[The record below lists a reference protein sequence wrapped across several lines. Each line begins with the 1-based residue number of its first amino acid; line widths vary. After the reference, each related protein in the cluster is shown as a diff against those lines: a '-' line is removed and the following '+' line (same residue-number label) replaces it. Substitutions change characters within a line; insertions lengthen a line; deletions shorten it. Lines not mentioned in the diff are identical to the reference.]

1 MSAASDRRD
10 PVALYCDPTLT
21 ANIYCAGLI
30 DQLIHSAVRPFWQEA
45 REQLAD
51 SSSYMWLMRYRRSG
65 YHLKV
70 RLHGPESARA
80 ALMDGLQKRVGEF
93 FAAVRD
99 EPAAAEV
106 GHQIAAGDLP
116 IDEEDSA
123 ATNHPDRSL
132 VWTHYKRSH
141 VSLGSPP
148 FMEDDLYV
156 GYFTRCLAR
165 GCERVLGELRPDKE
179 GGFTNTSRQSIL
191 MRLMIEGQ
199 AALGFSAAKSVDYL
213 TYHRDWL
220 VRFSI
225 FKSKTDSGK
234 AAEIVRHFE
243 RRYEG
248 MRNVVERALRPAA
261 AQLIVSPGGSAGRA
275 GLTAWQDSLRALK
288 EYVLPLCVDENHQL
302 DPYASDPL
310 YPVVFKA
317 LHGVANQLGIYFLE
331 ESFAYH
337 LLLSCLAEEARPLPA
352 GDAPARPGRYDQAV

>member
-1 MSAASDRRD
+1 MSAASDKRD

-30 DQLIHSAVRPFWQEA
+30 DQLIHSAVRPFWQDA

-51 SSSYMWLMRYRRSG
+51 ASCYLWLMRYRRSG

-80 ALMDGLQKRVGEF
+80 ALADGLQKSVGEF
-93 FAAVRD
+93 FASVGDA
-99 EPAAAEV
+99 PGAEV
-106 GHQIAAGDLP
+106 ASHQIAAGDLP
-116 IDEEDSA
+116 IDEEDLA
-123 ATNHPDRSL
+123 TTNHPDRSL
-132 VWTHYKRSH
+132 VWTHYNRSH

-148 FMEDDLYV
+148 FMEDDRYV

-165 GCERVLGELRPDKE
+165 GCERVLGELRPDRE
-179 GGFTNTSRQSIL
+179 GNFTNASRQSIL
-191 MRLMIEGQ
+191 LRLLIEGQ
-199 AALGFSAAKSVDYL
+199 AALGFSAAKSIDYL

-225 FKSKTDSGK
+225 FKSKTNPGK
-234 AAEIVRHFE
+234 ASEIVRHFE
-243 RRYEG
+243 NRYEG
-248 MRNVVERALRPAA
+248 MRNVVGRALRPAA
-261 AQLIVSPGGSAGRA
+261 AQLIVSPDGSAAR
-275 GLTAWQDSLRALK
+275 TAWQDSLGALK
-288 EYVLPLCVDENHQL
+288 AYVLPLCVDENHQL

-317 LHGVANQLGIYFLE
+317 LHGVANQLGIHFLE

-337 LLLSCLAEEARPLPA
+337 LLLSCLAEEAQPHLA
-352 GDAPARPGRYDQAV
+352 GEAAARHGRYDQAV